1 LHNDGSKKMTS
12 RIEVALAVDIG
23 GTKIRTAAVDRAGN
37 LIAATRLATEAVN
50 GAAHVLDVIAT
61 SLEIVRGELDPS
73 RFHVV
78 GLGLSSAGVIEPV
91 SGRVVNAADQIPG
104 WKGTPLGEIIAAKF
118 ALPTFADN
126 DANCALVGE
135 AWLGQHA
142 LAPQANVVML
152 TLGTG
157 LGGAVMLYGR
167 LISGKHHLTGH
178 FGLSRMWDPYSATQ
192 VSVEHLVS
200 GTGLGNVY
208 QQRHPDKPTTS
219 GDAVMQLVKANDS
232 LAKAA
237 LAAWLQYLAL
247 QLHNLYWTL
256 DPDLIIIGGGVT
268 DSQALWWPQLHS
280 ILQAQKVESSIALA
294 RLGNDAGIIGAA
306 KLVFDQVVTAS

>member
-1 LHNDGSKKMTS
+1 MTS
-12 RIEVALAVDIG
+12 QIEVAFAVDIG
-23 GTKIRTAAVDRAGN
+23 GTKIRAACVDRAGN
-37 LIAATRLATEAVN
+37 LIAATRLATDAIN
-50 GAAHVLDVIAT
+50 GAEHVLNVITA
-61 SLEIVRGELDPS
+61 SLETVRGELDSS
-73 RFHVV
+73 RYRVV
-78 GLGLSSAGVIEPV
+78 GLGLSSAGVIEPI

-104 WKGTPLGEIIAAKF
+104 WKGTPLGELFAAKF
-118 ALPTFADN
+118 AVPTFVDN
-126 DANCALVGE
+126 DANCALIGE

-142 LAPQANVVML
+142 LAPHANVVML

-157 LGGAVMLYGR
+157 LGGAVMLNGR

-178 FGLSRMWDPYSATQ
+178 FGLSRMWDPYSATE
-192 VSVEHLVS
+192 VTVEHLVS

-219 GDAVMQLVKANDS
+219 GDAVIALVKANDS

-237 LAAWLQYLAL
+237 LAAWLQHLAL

-268 DSQALWWPQLHS
+268 DSQALWWPQLHA
-280 ILQAQKVESSIALA
+280 ILQEQTVQTSVALA
-294 RLGNDAGIIGAA
+294 RLGNDAGVIGAA
-306 KLVFDQVVTAS
+306 KLVFDRVAKTS